1 VTLVRAPHHDPVVIG
16 RSRTG
21 DHCQITLELWLP
33 IDGEPGIQDALNA
46 IHAILTASACRDTA
60 WIVDIADQS

>member
-1 VTLVRAPHHDPVVIG
+1 
-16 RSRTG
+16 
-21 DHCQITLELWLP
+21 LELWLP